1 MENEKVVIVLN
12 DLAVLKKVRILSNDT
27 GNETSIEAG
36 ENNPNPVII
45 EGECRDISEP

>member
-1 MENEKVVIVLN
+1 MENEKVVIASN
-12 DLAVLKKVRILSNDT
+12 DLAVLKKERILSNDS